1 MGRFGPSRSIDA
13 PFFALIAA
21 ARMTSTLVLHNA
33 LLFDSASGSLRAGAT
48 VTVDGDRIS
57 AVGDGAPRAGAR
69 AFDLGGRT
77 LLPGL
82 IDAHVHTTATMP
94 DFFRLSL
101 QPQSLVAAQSKD
113 ILEAML
119 MRGFTT
125 VRDAG
130 GADSGLVQAVERGH
144 FIGPRMFIAGR
155 AITQTGG
162 HGDVRPAHFQGR
174 FGMGCISCGSAG
186 LLGSIA
192 DGVSEVR
199 RAVREELRNGAHQI
213 KVMAGGGVA
222 SPSDPLDGTQYSIEE
237 MTAIVEEARAARTYV
252 MAHAY
257 TPESIGRAIR
267 CGVRTIEHGNL
278 LDAETAALMAEHGAF
293 LVPTLATYDALH
305 RNAARLGWSD
315 EMIGKLEL
323 VRNQGVEAIRL
334 ARAAGVRI
342 GYGTDLLGEMHA
354 DQSLEFTLRAPAM
367 PAAEILRS
375 ATAVN
380 AELLGKT
387 GELGVIAPGA
397 LADLVVVDGDPLQD
411 LTLLQHE
418 GRHLPLIIKAGKIF
432 KDTLGLRVA

>member
-1 MGRFGPSRSIDA
+1 MTPT
-13 PFFALIAA
+13 LI
-21 ARMTSTLVLHNA
+21 LHDA
-33 LLFDSASGSLRAGAT
+33 LLFDSADGTLRPHAT
-48 VTVDGDRIS
+48 VVVAGERIVEVSHGAAPPS
-57 AVGDGAPRAGAR
+57 AAGAR
-69 AFDLGGRT
+69 TIDLGGRA

-82 IDAHVHTTATMP
+82 IDAHVHVTATMP

-101 QPQSLVAAQSKD
+101 QPQSLVTAQAKD

-144 FIGPRMFIAGR
+144 FVGPRLFIAGR

-162 HGDVRPAHFQGR
+162 HGDPRPAYFQGHGGR
-174 FGMGCISCGSAG
+174 GGLGCVSCGAAG

-199 RAVREELRNGAHQI
+199 RAVREELRNGAHHI
-213 KVMAGGGVA
+213 TVMAGGGVA
-222 SPSDPLDGTQYSIEE
+222 SPSDPLEGTQYSIDE

-257 TPESIGRAIR
+257 TPESIARAVR
-267 CGVRTIEHGNL
+267 CGVRSIEHGNL

-305 RNAARLGWSD
+305 RNAARLGWSE
-315 EMIGKLEL
+315 EMMRKLES
-323 VRNQGVEAIRL
+323 VRDRGAEAIRL
-334 ARAAGVRI
+334 AHAAGVRI
-342 GYGTDLLGEMHA
+342 GYGTDLLGDMHT
-354 DQSLEFTLRAPAM
+354 DQSLEFTLRAAVM
-367 PAAEILRS
+367 PAADILRS

-380 AELLGKT
+380 AELLRQSGHI
-387 GELGVIAPGA
+387 GVIAPGA
-397 LADLVVVDGDPLQD
+397 LADLIVVDGDPLRD
-411 LTLLQHE
+411 LGLLQQQ
-418 GRHLPLIIKAGKIF
+418 GRHLPLIVKAGTIV
-432 KDTLGLRVA
+432 KDRLPH